1 MEASWVV
8 LLVLLAV
15 VAVILWRPRGIN
27 EALPAA
33 VGALTIYGLGFV
45 DSTDLNSVLHVVSGA
60 GLTIV
65 ATILMSS
72 VLERAGFF
80 RWAAFQIAH
89 KAQGSG
95 KVLFFLTLLLSFFM
109 TIFFNNDGS
118 ILITTPIILEI
129 TQRLRFNKKQSL
141 PYLLGGAL
149 IATASSAPIGVSN
162 LANLIALASV
172 GLDLNQY
179 AELMLIPSLL
189 GIGVCAALLYGVPP
203 QHSSPIPIE

>member
-1 MEASWVV
+1 
-8 LLVLLAV
+8 
-15 VAVILWRPRGIN
+15 
-27 EALPAA
+27 
-33 VGALTIYGLGFV
+33 
-45 DSTDLNSVLHVVSGA
+45 LNSVLHVVSGA

-189 GIGVCAALLYGVPP
+189 GIGVCAALLYMVFRHNIPRQYRLSDLADEVFPPRPGSPFQHPPRPHRAPRGHPFPGPGVDR
-203 QHSSPIPIE
+203 S